1 MQLEELTGRQARGIA
16 CVAPNPNLPAHPGS
30 TLTNGG
36 PQERPVPAFPG
47 EGCDLVLAGLPAGS
61 VCLGGVRIPL
71 SLTVA
76 PLAHLV
82 LSPHRPPV
90 WYVRLPSREGL
101 PIWRELSRCEPI
113 RWAIASG
120 LPGIARVAAELLRC
134 ANELRTH
141 EVA

>member
-1 MQLEELTGRQARGIA
+1 MQLEELKGRQARGIA
-16 CVAPNPNLPAHPGS
+16 CVAPNPNSPAHPGS
-30 TLTNGG
+30 TSTDGR

-47 EGCDLVLAGLPAGS
+47 MDCGLVLAGLPAGS
-61 VCLGGVRIPL
+61 VCVGEVRIPL

-82 LSPHRPPV
+82 LCPHRPPV
-90 WYVRLPSREGL
+90 WFVRLPSKEGL
-101 PIWRELSRCEPI
+101 PIWRELSRSEPI

-120 LPGIARVAAELLRC
+120 LPGTARAAAELLRC
-134 ANELRTH
+134 ANELRAQ